1 MEPLWIECQDCA
13 GNSGA
18 FLRSSGPTV
27 DELILQMISLQ
38 YHETLMAAAGFQAEQ
53 LKEQAA
59 KAFRGRYLL
68 VIEGAIPLGLGGLGD
83 DRAATR
89 AGLPATAHV
98 RLRQPDP

>member
-13 GNSGA
+13 GSSGA

-68 VIEGAIPLGLGGLGD
+68 VIEGAIPLGLGGAMGPS
-83 DRAATR
+83 
-89 AGLPATAHV
+89 GLRRRRSWRRSRSWPPERV
-98 RLRQPDP
+98 R